1 MKKYLHAKIFF
12 SNFMTFYSAKLFS
25 IASRRKYL
33 FLINQMYKCQI
44 ILITL
49 AELIKN
55 SLDFYKESTTKT
67 KKNDIFSHPYNDMC
81 RNRDILRL
89 KID

>member
-1 MKKYLHAKIFF
+1 MRRFF
-12 SNFMTFYSAKLFS
+12 FQISGLFTAKLFS
-25 IASRRKYL
+25 IASKRKYL

-49 AELIKN
+49 AELQIKN

>member
-1 MKKYLHAKIFF
+1 MG
-12 SNFMTFYSAKLFS
+12 
-25 IASRRKYL
+25 IAD
-33 FLINQMYKCQI
+33 
-44 ILITL
+44 
-49 AELIKN
+49 KN